1 MKSKLSPHFQFID
14 MGISLGIRVY
24 ELLYSEHI
32 VIREKNHLIQKI
44 LFLSVLCSNRLSQMT
59 RTYDDIEAVTRL
71 LEEKEKD
78 LELTAHIGKDLLT
91 ENTRLKKQVEELEN
105 DVKLANEN
113 CIQLKYELSTKSH
126 LLAAL
131 TNDDET
137 VVNDDDE
144 SMSIFRTL
152 FLLNIEIK
160 SKNIFQFLCLMNI

>member
-1 MKSKLSPHFQFID
+1 MIENE
-14 MGISLGIRVY
+14 I
-24 ELLYSEHI
+24 
-32 VIREKNHLIQKI
+32 LILKI
-44 LFLSVLCSNRLSQMT
+44 LFFFLFLSHLTVLCGNRVSQMT

-113 CIQLKYELSTKSH
+113 CQQLRYDLNTKSN

-131 TNDDET
+131 TNDDEAI
-137 VVNDDDE
+137 VSEEE
-144 SMSIFRTL
+144 SKLNNSIYTAEIYRLNLFRLSAT
-152 FLLNIEIK
+152 NR
-160 SKNIFQFLCLMNI
+160 NM

>member
-1 MKSKLSPHFQFID
+1 
-14 MGISLGIRVY
+14 
-24 ELLYSEHI
+24 
-32 VIREKNHLIQKI
+32 
-44 LFLSVLCSNRLSQMT
+44 MT

-113 CIQLKYELSTKSH
+113 CTQLKYELTTKCN

-131 TNDDET
+131 T
-137 VVNDDDE
+137 DDDE
-144 SMSIFRTL
+144 AIVNEEEKECKFTPITSVDCIVSNKQLSKLCVIFFFFSLAIRYP
-152 FLLNIEIK
+152 NVIYIG
-160 SKNIFQFLCLMNI
+160 